1 MNKESPIL
9 EATKRDRLGSR
20 YARRSREQGQLP
32 GVIYGHKIDPVAISL
47 NEIDTLKHIALGEKV
62 FQIKLGDA
70 KPETVLLKELQF
82 GYLGDNIIHA
92 DFARVDL
99 TERVHTR
106 VHLNF
111 VGEAKGLKRA
121 GSVFIK
127 SMTEVELDVQ
137 VSNIVDHIDV
147 DITDLDVGESLHASD
162 VQLPVSTMK
171 LMTDPDSIIAQITTV
186 AEEEPDEASTAEAAA
201 APEVLT
207 ERKGDDED
215 KD

>member
-1 MNKESPIL
+1 MNEETPIL
-9 EATKRDRLGSR
+9 KASSRDRLGSR
-20 YARRSREQGQLP
+20 YARRFREQGQLP
-32 GVIYGHKIDPVAISL
+32 GVIYGHKLDPVSITL
-47 NEIDTLKHIALGEKV
+47 NQTDTLRHIAKGEKV

-99 TERVHTR
+99 TERVQTR

-147 DITDLDVGESLHASD
+147 DITNLDVGESLHASD
-162 VQLPVSTMK
+162 VVLPVSTMV
-171 LMTDPDSIIAQITTV
+171 LLTDPGSIIAQITTV
-186 AEEEPDEASTAEAAA
+186 EEEEPDEAATAEAAA